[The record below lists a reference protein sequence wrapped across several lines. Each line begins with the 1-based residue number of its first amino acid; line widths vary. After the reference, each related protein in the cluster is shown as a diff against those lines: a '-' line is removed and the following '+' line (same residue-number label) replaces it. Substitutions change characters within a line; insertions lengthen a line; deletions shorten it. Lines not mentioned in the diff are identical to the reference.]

1 MQNQNSKPTYKRKKK
16 YVRPDLQ
23 ARLILG
29 SLGITLVVTF
39 IGTHIPLVGLWQFTA
54 ANSGENNA
62 LIDHMSRFFTGSFYV
77 SILLTASLAT
87 WFGYWYSFRFCGPI
101 YAIKKYFVE
110 MPKGDWSREMRL
122 RQKDD
127 LQDVKDAINV
137 GLGAMRQQMVSQRS
151 VLEAAA
157 NALEKVGSNDEN
169 CTLVLASIRA
179 ELEVCADR
187 FPGPVET
194 SSASSPTSEVDNST
208 NDSDTDTGNDTDTTS
223 KANDSVVV

>member
-1 MQNQNSKPTYKRKKK
+1 MQNQKAKPPYRRSRK

-29 SLGITLVVTF
+29 SLGVTLIVSFV
-39 IGTHIPLVGLWQFTA
+39 GTHIPLLGLWQFTA
-54 ANSGENNA
+54 ANGGENNA
-62 LIDHMSRFFTGSFYV
+62 LIDHMSRYFTASFYV

-101 YAIKKYFVE
+101 FAIKKYFVE
-110 MPKGDWSREMRL
+110 MQNGSWNREMRL

-137 GLGAMRQQMVSQRS
+137 GVGAMRNQITSQRA

-157 NALEKVGSNDEN
+157 NALEKSGTGDEN
-169 CTLVLASIRA
+169 CAVVLASIRA
-179 ELEVCADR
+179 ELEVCTQR
-187 FPGPVET
+187 FPSADDHVEEP
-194 SSASSPTSEVDNST
+194 SESVPASVSASESASVSESQSETET
-208 NDSDTDTGNDTDTTS
+208 NDN
-223 KANDSVVV
+223 VVV